1 MLTNMDAVDSVTDVS
16 EVAGALRVAVG
27 LVVRKLRQ
35 APVEGELTL
44 AESAALSRL
53 ERGGPATSSDLARL
67 ERISPQSM
75 GVTVAALLDRG
86 LIERSRDPE
95 DGRRI
100 VLSITGSGLRTVH
113 DKRGARTEQIAAAL
127 RAGFSA
133 DELVELRTAA
143 TLLERLAEKL

>member
-1 MLTNMDAVDSVTDVS
+1 MLTNMDAVESVTDVS
-16 EVAGALRVAVG
+16 EVAGALRTAVG

-35 APVEGELTL
+35 APTEGELSL

-86 LIERSRDPE
+86 LIERNRDPE

-113 DKRGARTEQIAAAL
+113 DKRGARTDHIAAAL

-133 DELVELRTAA
+133 DELAELRTAA

>member
-1 MLTNMDAVDSVTDVS
+1 MDSAGTLPDVS
-16 EVAGALRVAVG
+16 EVAGAVRVAVG
-27 LVVRKLRQ
+27 RVVRKLRQ
-35 APVEGELTL
+35 ATTAGELTL
-44 AESAALSRL
+44 AESSALSRL

-100 VLSITGSGLRTVH
+100 VLSVTEPGLRTVH

-127 RAGFSA
+127 REGFSN
-133 DELVELRTAA
+133 DELGQLMAA
-143 TLLERLAEKL
+143 SALLERLAERL